1 MKYPW
6 ILRDYSWLKFNSR
19 VLFEATDPF
28 NPVLERLKFLSI
40 VTSNLEEFFM
50 IRVAVLKRQ
59 WQNPSLVAEVE
70 DPETVLKTIL
80 KEVRNMI
87 QDQYHIFDKV
97 RQELQKHSIHILIED
112 TQCIAYQEKLQQVFE
127 HTLFPLLTPLS
138 VSQTHPFPT
147 LQSGKLYMVIEL
159 SPPANHPLSEKP
171 SLSFLELPITPFG
184 RFYEIETNVFLPIEN
199 IVKMFLPLLYPGY
212 TIKQCGIIRITRDAD
227 YEHQVDGA
235 LDLISSVEQ
244 NIKHFH
250 KREVVK
256 LEISE
261 GLSSKIVKTL
271 CSHLHLPED
280 FVLAIPHPLN
290 LKDLMGIYQSCQRE
304 DLKLKPL
311 SPLLPA
317 PLTRSKNIFSLLAK
331 EDILLF
337 HPYQSYDPVL
347 WLLEAAAHDPDVI
360 AIKQTLYRT
369 SSQSEIIRYLTLAA
383 ENGKYVSVVDELT
396 ARFDEQRN
404 ITWARHLQDAGAH
417 VTYGIAHLKTHAKAL
432 LIVRKEKGE
441 IRRYVHLATGNYNEA
456 TAKLYS
462 DFSFFTTNPEICD
475 DINQLFNLLTGFSLP
490 QSWKKIAVAPLTLR
504 QRFLS
509 LIQREIRHARAGL
522 RAHIRA
528 KMNSLSDDQIIA
540 ALYEASQA
548 GVTIELIVRGIC
560 CLIPGIKGFS
570 ENITV
575 KSIIGRYLE
584 HSRIYYFYNNG
595 EEEYYLAS
603 ADWMKRNLDRRIEVL
618 FPIENKTLQHMIQ
631 TIFDLQMQD
640 SANSWI
646 LESNGSYKAP
656 GVRESGHRDSFEEI
670 YTFLQQFSRPSRNK
684 TFPFI
689 LKHEAKDG

>member
-6 ILRDYSWLKFNSR
+6 ILRDYSWLKFNNR
-19 VLFEATDPF
+19 VLFEASDPF
-28 NPVLERLKFLSI
+28 NPLLERLKFLSI

-59 WQNPSLVAEVE
+59 WQNPSLISEVE
-70 DPETVLKTIL
+70 DPETVLKTIVKEVKTML
-80 KEVRNMI
+80 KE
-87 QDQYHIFDKV
+87 QYRIFETLRK
-97 RQELQKHSIHILIED
+97 ELALHNIHILIDEKE
-112 TQCIAYQEKLQQVFE
+112 IIPYQEKLQEVFN
-127 HTLFPLLTPLS
+127 TRIFPLLTPLS

-147 LQSGKLYMVIEL
+147 LQSGKLYMIIEL
-159 SPPANHPLSEKP
+159 IPPPNHPLTEKP
-171 SLSFLELPITPFG
+171 SLSFFELPVTPFG
-184 RFYEIETNVFLPIEN
+184 RFYEIEPSIFIPIEN
-199 IVKMFLPLLYPGY
+199 IVKRFLFFLYPGY
-212 TIKQCGIIRITRDAD
+212 TIKQCGVIRISRDAD

-256 LEISE
+256 LEASE
-261 GLSSKIVKTL
+261 ELSPQTIKTL
-271 CSHLHLPED
+271 RHHLRLPPD
-280 FVLAIPHPLN
+280 LIFFVPHPLN
-290 LKDLMGIYQSCQRE
+290 LKDLIGIYQASQRD

-311 SPLLPA
+311 SPLLPH
-317 PLTRSKNIFSLLAK
+317 PLSKTKNIFSLIAK

-347 WLLEAAAHDPDVI
+347 WLLEEAAVDPDVI
-360 AIKQTLYRT
+360 AIKQMLYRT
-369 SSQSEIIRYLTLAA
+369 SSNSEIIRYLTIAA

-404 ITWARHLQDAGAH
+404 IAWARHLQDAGAH

-432 LIVRKEKGE
+432 LIVRKEKDK
-441 IRRYVHLATGNYNEA
+441 IRRYVHLATGNYNET

-462 DFSFFTTNPEICD
+462 DFSLFSANPDLCED
-475 DINQLFNLLTGFSLP
+475 VNQLFNLLTGFSLP
-490 QSWKKIAVAPLTLR
+490 HSWKKIAVAPLNLR

-509 LIQREIRHARAGL
+509 LIQREIRHAKAGL
-522 RAHIRA
+522 KAHIRA

-548 GVTIELIVRGIC
+548 GVKIDLIVRGIC

-595 EEEYYLAS
+595 EQEYYLSS
-603 ADWMKRNLDRRIEVL
+603 ADWMKRNLDRRIEIL
-618 FPIENKTLQHMIQ
+618 FPIENKNLQQTIQ
-631 TIFDLQMQD
+631 TIFELQMAD
-640 SANSWI
+640 NANSWI
-646 LESNGSYKAP
+646 LQPNGSYKEP
-656 GVRESGHRDSFEEI
+656 GIREHNQRDSFEEI
-670 YTFLQQFSRPSRNK
+670 YTYLKEFSKPSQTHK
-684 TFPFI
+684 TPFI
-689 LKHEAKDG
+689 PNKEKNDR

>member
-1 MKYPW
+1 M
-6 ILRDYSWLKFNSR
+6 
-19 VLFEATDPF
+19 
-28 NPVLERLKFLSI
+28 
-40 VTSNLEEFFM
+40 
-50 IRVAVLKRQ
+50 
-59 WQNPSLVAEVE
+59 
-70 DPETVLKTIL
+70 
-80 KEVRNMI
+80 
-87 QDQYHIFDKV
+87 
-97 RQELQKHSIHILIED
+97 
-112 TQCIAYQEKLQQVFE
+112 
-127 HTLFPLLTPLS
+127 
-138 VSQTHPFPT
+138 
-147 LQSGKLYMVIEL
+147 
-159 SPPANHPLSEKP
+159 
-171 SLSFLELPITPFG
+171 
-184 RFYEIETNVFLPIEN
+184 
-199 IVKMFLPLLYPGY
+199 
-212 TIKQCGIIRITRDAD
+212 
-227 YEHQVDGA
+227 
-235 LDLISSVEQ
+235 DLMSSVEQ

-261 GLSSKIVKTL
+261 GLSSKIIKTL
-271 CSHLHLPED
+271 CNHLHLPED
-280 FVLAIPHPLN
+280 FVLTIPCPLN
-290 LKDLMGIYQSCQRE
+290 LKDLMGIYQACQQE
-304 DLKLKPL
+304 ELKLKPL

-317 PLTRSKNIFSLLAK
+317 IFRSSKNIFSLLAK

-347 WLLEAAAHDPDVI
+347 WLLEAAANDPHVI

-369 SSQSEIIRYLTLAA
+369 SNQSEIIRYLTLAA

-404 ITWARHLQDAGAH
+404 ITWARYLQDAGAH

-509 LIQREIRHARAGL
+509 LIQREIRHAQAGL
-522 RAHIRA
+522 KAHIRA
-528 KMNSLSDDQIIA
+528 KMNSLSDDQIIT

-560 CLIPGIKGFS
+560 CLIPGVKGFS

-575 KSIIGRYLE
+575 KSVIGRYLE

-595 EEEYYLAS
+595 
-603 ADWMKRNLDRRIEVL
+603 
-618 FPIENKTLQHMIQ
+618 
-631 TIFDLQMQD
+631 
-640 SANSWI
+640 
-646 LESNGSYKAP
+646 
-656 GVRESGHRDSFEEI
+656 
-670 YTFLQQFSRPSRNK
+670 
-684 TFPFI
+684 
-689 LKHEAKDG
+689 